1 MPTSVGPNIVKQ
13 ENLKTVLEA
22 ADINSMLPMSTFL
35 NMSSWT
41 VGNGGIG
48 NYSANGNYEENERL
62 LGTDPWGN
70 SAIIWQSNPSGDN
83 YADGGWNN
91 GYYSIDRTKLYRWSV
106 WVKRTSSTAGG
117 TSYLGLYGSGGT
129 WGVERLDNGANEG
142 NPYWECQYPGN
153 YTQNQWYLLVGH
165 CFPAGTTGVPGNKHP
180 DTGRYTINGRDGDL
194 NYCNIGGDVRW
205 LSDSTVGLHRAYHYY
220 CADTTT
226 HLQWYDPRCE
236 ICDGTEPT
244 ISELLSNP
252 ATFFRDVSGNGIKGN
267 LKNGVQQDRS
277 NLGAIIFDGTDDYI
291 NIGVGTGLNQFSGD
305 FTISL
310 WAMRTGGGS
319 YGNLIG
325 DYFTNSTATTG
336 EWQLMMGPN
345 SQFNFYKVGPGY
357 IIGNTASGFS
367 NYTWINV
374 VVTRSGTAVTMYAN
388 GNVIATGTDSTSYGT
403 VTGNL
408 NIGIDGNNTSEP
420 FPGKIAN
427 IQIYNAALTSTEV
440 RQNFN
445 RYKSRFN
452 LS

>member
-1 MPTSVGPNIVKQ
+1 MPTAVGPNISKKT
-13 ENLKTVLEA
+13 NLKTVLDA
-22 ADINSMLPMSTFL
+22 ADVNSMLPMSTFL
-35 NMSSWT
+35 NMSPWT
-41 VGNGGIG
+41 IGNGSAGS
-48 NYSANGNYEENERL
+48 YSQNGSTAENERL

-70 SAIIWQSNPSGDN
+70 SAIMWQSNPDGNVND
-83 YADGGWNN
+83 DGGWNN
-91 GYYSIDRTKLYRWSV
+91 GYYNIDRTKLYRWSV
-106 WVKRTSSTAGG
+106 WVKRTSSTGGG

-142 NPYWECQYPGN
+142 NPYWECASTST

-165 CFPAGTTGVPGNKHP
+165 CYPAGTTGIPGNKHP
-180 DTGRYTINGRDGDL
+180 DTGRYTINGRNGDL

-205 LSDSTVGLHRAYHYY
+205 LGDSTIGLHRTYHYY

-226 HLQWYDPRCE
+226 HLQWYDPRFE

-244 ISELLSNP
+244 IQELLTNP
-252 ATFFRDVSGNGIKGN
+252 ATFFRDVSGQGIKGN
-267 LKNGVQQDRS
+267 LKNGVQQNRS
-277 NLGAIIFDGTDDYI
+277 NLGAMIFDGTDDYV

-310 WAMRTGGGS
+310 WAMRTSSGN

-325 DYFTNSTATTG
+325 DYYTNSASTTG
-336 EWQLMMGPN
+336 EWQIMMGGA
-345 SQFNFYKVGPGY
+345 SEFNLYKVGPGY
-357 IIGNTASGFS
+357 VINNVASGFS
-367 NYTWINV
+367 NNTWINV

-388 GNVIATGTDSTSYGT
+388 GNIIATGTDSTSYGT

-408 NIGIDGNNTSEP
+408 NIGIDGNNSSEP

-427 IQIYNAALTSTEV
+427 IQIYNTSLISTEV
-440 RQNFN
+440 QQNYRQ
-445 RYKSRFN
+445 YKSRFN